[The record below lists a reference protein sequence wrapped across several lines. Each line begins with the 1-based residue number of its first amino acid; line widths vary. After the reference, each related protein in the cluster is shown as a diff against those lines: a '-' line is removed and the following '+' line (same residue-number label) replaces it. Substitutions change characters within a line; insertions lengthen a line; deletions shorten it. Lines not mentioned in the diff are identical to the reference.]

1 MEKKF
6 TQFKEAGTE
15 LEPPSFK
22 VIYENDK
29 INLPFKLEDLV
40 YFADKEGNKELKTHP
55 QHHRAAWLPKTGVG
69 DKNGNIFFDTT
80 IKGVGYL
87 YPEKYVSKKD
97 KYYGRAGQDITLHKS
112 KEYWWGY
119 NMLGLVDKRILNN
132 LIKSAEEL
140 SEAGM
145 RCEAIASAAELE
157 KVILGGETVGV
168 EKLREYLK
176 TQARG
181 MGFPRETIDDIENF
195 TPVQIVRLVRENF
208 RIKDFCKASEQE
220 RKKMLKDVFQTLNLE
235 NELTKKEKRY
245 DANNPESVKQY
256 LFDYFAQ
263 AAKNLAILH
272 NKGKVLYFLNSGNIT
287 LSLAEVVD
295 LDSLMT
301 INEETKEYSVM
312 AENDPERGVPGGYVK
327 DTRDEIYALS
337 IMFLKAFRG
346 LANFMRDDRVK
357 LQKHYLDSYLSSLDN
372 EELKR
377 RKVDS
382 EKLRALVQEFSQ
394 KMIAEAQI
402 VSPIKYF

>member
-1 MEKKF
+1 
-6 TQFKEAGTE
+6 
-15 LEPPSFK
+15 
-22 VIYENDK
+22 
-29 INLPFKLEDLV
+29 
-40 YFADKEGNKELKTHP
+40 
-55 QHHRAAWLPKTGVG
+55 
-69 DKNGNIFFDTT
+69 
-80 IKGVGYL
+80 
-87 YPEKYVSKKD
+87 
-97 KYYGRAGQDITLHKS
+97 
-112 KEYWWGY
+112 
-119 NMLGLVDKRILNN
+119 
-132 LIKSAEEL
+132 
-140 SEAGM
+140 
-145 RCEAIASAAELE
+145 
-157 KVILGGETVGV
+157 
-168 EKLREYLK
+168 
-176 TQARG
+176 